1 MTTIGQYLP
10 QWLRN
15 RLQKPVLSKPTA
27 VNKKDRQVLP
37 TLPNRKPSMSC
48 EDSGRPAG
56 NQFPGLT

>member
-1 MTTIGQYLP
+1 MTIAQYLP

-15 RLQKPVLSKPTA
+15 RLQKPVPSKPTA
-27 VNKKDRQVLP
+27 VNKKDRQALP

-56 NQFPGLT
+56 YQCRGLT